1 MRLAHKI
8 VSRYKFISVAE
19 KNLQKK
25 KEKKIIIFIYLRGKE
40 GNFIAFFNSIVN

>member
-25 KEKKIIIFIYLRGKE
+25 KKNFFYLFIYLRGKE